1 MVNRSLAPSLCATY
15 RHTYLHHCYLW
26 NEQNSFFGC
35 EVERPGGRRRV
46 WGVEGVRRE
55 GVGRACVEGVGR
67 ELRQRVAV
75 GGGKYGAD
83 G

>member
-1 MVNRSLAPSLCATY
+1 M
-15 RHTYLHHCYLW
+15 
-26 NEQNSFFGC
+26 
-35 EVERPGGRRRV
+35 
-46 WGVEGVRRE
+46 GVEGVRRE